1 MKKISGTMALIMA
14 GAILLGTP
22 LSATGATARE
32 VRKEGRFIAY
42 DNGTVLDTSS
52 NLMWAAKDNGSDI
65 NWTDAKS
72 YCQNYRAGGFK
83 NWRMPTQAE
92 LIGLYEDELKTYEE
106 SVKSPNRYNLTTL
119 ITLTDCCPWTSDV
132 TGSNAPRLNFTNRS
146 WRVTPMS
153 SGKGRVLPVRSV
165 K

>member
-32 VRKEGRFIAY
+32 VRKDRRFIAY

-52 NLMWAAKDNGSDI
+52 NLMWAAKDSGNDI
-65 NWTDAKS
+65 SWTDAKS
-72 YCQNYRAGGFK
+72 YCQDYRAGGFK
-83 NWRMPTQAE
+83 NWRMPTQTE
-92 LIGLYEDELKTYEE
+92 LIGLYEDEPKTYDNP
-106 SVKSPNRYNLTTL
+106 VKSPDRYNLTTL
-119 ITLTDCCPWTSDV
+119 ITLTDCCPWTSGV
-132 TGSNAPRLNFTNRS
+132 TGSNAYRLNFTNRS